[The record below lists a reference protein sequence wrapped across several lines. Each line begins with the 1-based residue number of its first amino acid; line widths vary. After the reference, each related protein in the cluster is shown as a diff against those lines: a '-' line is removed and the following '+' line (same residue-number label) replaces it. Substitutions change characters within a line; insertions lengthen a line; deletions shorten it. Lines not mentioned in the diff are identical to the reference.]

1 MFRKK
6 ISALIA
12 LAAVLALFPAC
23 GKGGPST
30 ESAPGVTSSSFAQP
44 ETSSAPEEA
53 GSPEEDAK
61 KELRLGELLP
71 FTAEEVL
78 AFEIQRRNIS
88 EIRSAVL
95 EGEAAVQLAGELLN
109 FAVEEFDRKRYDPV
123 TGGDINYVI
132 TLSDGSV
139 FEVRD
144 DGSSVLINGG
154 EKYLLAGESCEL
166 SVPESA
172 VWHTEKQDFPY

>member
-44 ETSSAPEEA
+44 ETSSAP
-53 GSPEEDAK
+53 
-61 KELRLGELLP
+61 
-71 FTAEEVL
+71 
-78 AFEIQRRNIS
+78 

-139 FEVRD
+139 FEV
-144 DGSSVLINGG
+144 
-154 EKYLLAGESCEL
+154 
-166 SVPESA
+166 
-172 VWHTEKQDFPY
+172 